1 MMKTKKNIY
10 FIYLDAFSNTGGI
23 EEFNKKFI
31 QSFENI
37 SEKNYFDNY
46 TINIISIYDENFH
59 YHPKNQNINFI
70 GYSGNRIKAVF
81 EIIKK
86 VKEKDI
92 IFYGH
97 INLLPLAIL
106 NNIINRVR
114 KTFFSIYGIEVWKK
128 FNFLESR
135 FLKKFSFLSISNY
148 TKNEFLKN
156 SGVSAKSIQ
165 IFPCCIEIIENKKG
179 VKNPYK
185 QSDFNV
191 LTVSRLSSNDT
202 YKGIDHVI
210 QTLPLLIKKIPN
222 IKFTIIGKGDDKL
235 RLQKICT
242 KLKVND
248 YVNFRG
254 YVEKLD
260 PYYKFCD
267 LFTLPSKN
275 EGFGIVFLEAMQYK
289 KPVLSCNSGG
299 SQDVIKNNETGFHS
313 TYGDLDSIKEMILFI
328 YNNKKHSTYIGTSG
342 YKHLMQNF
350 TFNNFEDRLER
361 ILKTL

>member
-1 MMKTKKNIY
+1 MKTEKNIY

-23 EEFNKKFI
+23 EEFNKKI
-31 QSFENI
+31 IRSFENI
-37 SEKNYFDNY
+37 SKKNGFENY
-46 TINIISIYDENFH
+46 RINIISIYDENFH
-59 YHPKNQNINFI
+59 YHPINQNINFV
-70 GYSGNRIKAVF
+70 GYSGNRVKAVF

-86 VKEKDI
+86 VEKKDI
-92 IFYGH
+92 IFFGH

-106 NNIINRVR
+106 NIIINGV
-114 KTFFSIYGIEVWKK
+114 KKIFFSIYGIEVWKK
-128 FNFLESR
+128 FNFLESQ

-148 TKNEFLKN
+148 TKNEFSKN
-156 SGVSAKSIQ
+156 SGVNPKNIQ
-165 IFPCCIEIIENKKG
+165 IFPCCIEIIKNEESI
-179 VKNPYK
+179 KNPYK

-210 QTLPLLIKKIPN
+210 QALPLIIKKIPN

-235 RLQKICT
+235 RLQKICK
-242 KLKVND
+242 KLKVD
-248 YVNFRG
+248 EYVDFRG

-260 PYYKFCD
+260 PYYKFCN

-313 TYGDLDSIKEMILFI
+313 IYGDLDSINDMILFI
-328 YNNKKHSTYIGTSG
+328 YNNKEHATNIGNAG

-350 TFNNFEDRLER
+350 TFRNFQDRLEK